1 MPEIKDLENAPW
13 PKFCREAMER
23 NICKVCTNPEHA
35 EFTISFATETG
46 KAIYC
51 NLKCDKRTP
60 VDALPQNS
68 CQNCKNGKSRD
79 EHGYPLWMCS
89 KYSEYRA
96 HKCRTDRFKEWEDG
110 KI

>member
-1 MPEIKDLENAPW
+1 MPELKHTDN
-13 PKFCREAMER
+13 FCKHCDNPVVNEVFAVEAGG
-23 NICKVCTNPEHA
+23 V
-35 EFTISFATETG
+35 
-46 KAIYC
+46 IYC